1 MSGENTGMPA
11 VLWNVS
17 QNLSGSEKE
26 QARTNIGALN
36 KAYDSGVDTLADI
49 STALSGGLI
58 PFTQYTIGETTVL
71 HLLSQLTYHNN
82 ITLTEALFGMGGGRR
97 DQNILTGDILPRL
110 VYNVINSNGFTQSCA
125 FGRPYP
131 IGLFS
136 TKNINIRDYGYN
148 YSASDNTARYM
159 LWRRLNV
166 ERTIKMSGMLTEG
179 ITANVSQMGGI
190 YKLNSSDQ
198 PELFKSS
205 STWTPDSSGSSN
217 GVYDVGGDGDTA
229 YTKSR
234 VLREKSDGNY
244 KLINFNET
252 ITLEEGSYLIPAFS
266 TFKPRVGGA
275 GYGPTVNIYYRV
287 TPVLTY
293 CDLWLND
300 YENLGTAPDSSKK
313 ILDAMPTVL
322 IYKNANNNDFFEII

>member
-1 MSGENTGMPA
+1 MKSGKVLTGMTQS
-11 VLWNVS
+11 LTND
-17 QNLSGSEKE
+17 EKAT
-26 QARTNIGALN
+26 ARGNIGAIDR
-36 KAYDSGVDTLADI
+36 AFDSGVDTTAEI
-49 STALSGGLI
+49 VTALSKGLI
-58 PFTQYTIGETTVL
+58 PFTQHTIGTTTVL
-71 HLLSQLTYHNN
+71 QLLSQLIYNTSGGST
-82 ITLTEALFGMGGGRR
+82 TLTEAHFGLEGGRV
-97 DQNILTGDILPRL
+97 DQNMLTGDILPRL
-110 VYNVINSNGFTQSCA
+110 TYNIIDSNGFAQSCA

-148 YSASDNTARYM
+148 YSASDTTSRYM

-179 ITANVSQMGGI
+179 ITVNVSQMGGI
-190 YKLNSSDQ
+190 YKLSPIDQ

-252 ITLEEGSYLIPAFS
+252 ITLEKGSYLIPAFS
-266 TFKPRVGGA
+266 TFKPRVGGT
-275 GYGPTVNIYYRV
+275 GYGPMVNIYYRV

-322 IYKNANNNDFFEII
+322 IYKNANNNNFFEVI

>member
-1 MSGENTGMPA
+1 MKSGKVLTGIPQS
-11 VLWNVS
+11 LTND
-17 QNLSGSEKE
+17 EKS
-26 QARTNIGALN
+26 QARSNIGAIDR
-36 KAYDSGVDTLADI
+36 AFEHDVDTLADI
-49 STALSGGLI
+49 TTALSKGLI
-58 PFTQYTIGETTVL
+58 PFAQDTIGAITVID
-71 HLLSQLTYHNN
+71 LLSQLIYNST
-82 ITLTEALFGMGGGRR
+82 TLTEAHFGMEGGRL
-97 DQNILTGDILPRL
+97 DQNMLTGDILPKL
-110 VYNVINSNGFTQSCA
+110 TYNVIDSNGFAQSCA

-148 YSASDNTARYM
+148 YSASDTTSRYM

-166 ERTIKMSGMLTEG
+166 ERTIEMSGMLTEG
-179 ITANVSQMGGI
+179 ITVNVSQMGGI
-190 YKLNSSDQ
+190 YKLSPTDQ

-217 GVYDVGGDGDTA
+217 GVYDVVGDGDTA

-252 ITLEEGSYLIPAFS
+252 ITLEKGSYLIPAFS
-266 TFKPRVGGA
+266 TFKPRVGGT
-275 GYGPTVNIYYRV
+275 GYGPMVNIYYRV

-300 YENLGTAPDSSKK
+300 YENLGTVPDGSKK

-322 IYKNANNNDFFEII
+322 IYKNANNNNFFEVI